1 MEWFISDIK
10 IALILLAW
18 IIACVGIGNV
28 IIVMLRYYAD
38 SAKYAKIAESSAEST
53 PDSAIKSAFAVFYE
67 NFALKI
73 FAQLLLGMMTFT
85 FTASLLHLFVPINSI
100 ISIFFLSLGITA
112 FIAKIR
118 DFQLLNLKVLLSG
131 SLAFFIVAILSFFHD
146 SMGDSVNYHIQIVE
160 WIKQSPLIFGLGNI
174 HGRLGFNGIIYNF
187 YALSDV
193 AQIFPSLRAFIA
205 NEIIYFALIFSA
217 IYILIERNFAKFHLL
232 FIVCGAI
239 PFSFILK
246 WGEFRGLYCEGIG
259 AVFGIFI
266 FSGLI
271 YALTHKFKS
280 NHLLALLFIISI
292 FATMI
297 KIANAALVLAVM
309 IVFVYLNRDFY
320 KKQFYKSYVFFG
332 IFCFI
337 FCLPWVLKGI
347 ATSGMIAYP
356 ASVGFLSSLPFAVS
370 EAQRES
376 EVCWIMSWARAPGQ
390 NCKEV
395 LETSAWMIDWFSMK
409 TRYFEHYFKNFIYHL
424 FASIALFACL
434 YVYKKWRKEVLYDCN
449 ALGVAFVGIACGIIF
464 WFASGPDPRFGMV
477 YIFPLIAI
485 IMAYNLMMIN
495 SAESTLMRAI
505 FAIAFIVTLLPFW
518 RLTRDMYMILI
529 LFCLLFPSVILS
541 ARVRKYYYALVIILA
556 FISVPNMYRSQ
567 LGAIKQLPKVLPIF
581 AQKQISDF
589 GVEIYHRID
598 NQNEGYDAYNYEPIP
613 MTPYSTKDIKEGQ
626 FLGRKAYINARKDD
640 K

>member
-1 MEWFISDIK
+1 MEWFISYIK
-10 IALILLAW
+10 IALILFAW
-18 IIACVGIGNV
+18 IIACVGLGNV
-28 IIVMLRYYAD
+28 VFLLILRFV
-38 SAKYAKIAESSAEST
+38 KLEKFAESSAEST
-53 PDSAIKSAFAVFYE
+53 PDSAIAIFCE

-73 FAQLLLGMMTFT
+73 FTQLLLGAMIFT
-85 FTASLLHLFVPINSI
+85 FIASLLHLFIPINSI
-100 ISIFFLSLGITA
+100 ISIVFLALGIIA
-112 FIAKIR
+112 FIAKIN
-118 DFQLLNLKVLLSG
+118 DFQLLDFKVLLSG

-146 SMGDSVNYHIQIVE
+146 SMGDSVNYHIQIVT
-160 WIKQSPLIFGLGNI
+160 WIQQSPLIFGLGNI

-193 AQIFPSLRAFIA
+193 AQIFPALRAFIA
-205 NEIIYFALIFSA
+205 NEIIYFGFIFSA
-217 IYILIERNFAKFHLL
+217 IYSLVEKSFAKFHLL
-232 FIVCGAI
+232 FIVCSAI

-271 YALTHKFKS
+271 YVLTHKFKS
-280 NHLLALLFIISI
+280 NNLLTLLFIISV

-297 KIANAALVLAVM
+297 KIANVALVLAVI
-309 IVFVYLNRDFY
+309 IVFIYLNHDFY
-320 KKQFYKSYVFFG
+320 KKQFYKSYVFLG

-337 FCLPWVLKGI
+337 FCLTWTLKGI

-356 ASVGFLSSLPFAVS
+356 ASVGFFSSLPFAVS

-395 LETSAWMIDWFSMK
+395 LESSAWMLDWFSMK
-409 TRYFEHYFKNFIYHL
+409 TRYFEYYFKHFVYS
-424 FASIALFACL
+424 FFALFILFVCL
-434 YVYKKWRKEVLYDCN
+434 CVYKKWRKE
-449 ALGVAFVGIACGIIF
+449 ALFDFSAFCVAILSIAVGIIF
-464 WFASGPDPRFGMV
+464 WFVSGPDPRFGMV

-485 IMAYNLMMIN
+485 VMAYNLIMIN
-495 SAESTLMRAI
+495 SAESTPI
-505 FAIAFIVTLLPFW
+505 KSFFAIAFILALLPFW
-518 RLTRDMYMILI
+518 KLMRDMYMILI
-529 LFCLLFPSVILS
+529 LFCLLFPSAILGMK
-541 ARVRKYYYALVIILA
+541 VRKYYYVLVIVLA

-567 LGAIKQLPKVLPIF
+567 LGEIKQLPKVLPIF

-598 NQNEGYDAYNYEPIP
+598 NQKEGYDTYNYEPMP
-613 MTPYSTKDIKEGQ
+613 MTPYSTKDIKEER